1 MNKLRETE
9 LDCLPLGL
17 GRPTQGTSR
26 LLPGG
31 TVTST
36 VSLKDKASGNAMSV
50 PALVFFFWFVL
61 FVYPQGEAE
70 QKLRGVKIPSLGT
83 VGSCVSTE

>member
-50 PALVFFFWFVL
+50 PALVSFFVL
-61 FVYPQGEAE
+61 FVYPQEEAE
-70 QKLRGVKIPSLGT
+70 QKLCGVKIPSLGT